1 MMDIDAATLTKT
13 LRGKWHGLY
22 GLAYCPA
29 HRNTRTPALSLANGK
44 SGRLL
49 AYCHAGCDFLA
60 IMDSLRELGLLNNDL
75 IRTAPIEA
83 GLPRRRSRRKSQTK
97 NQPAR
102 ANLIW
107 SKARPTKGTQ
117 AETYL
122 RARGITCQLPD
133 TLRFSPSCWHNTG
146 SHHPAMVGLVEGGH
160 SFAVHRT
167 YLQADGSGKAQVQ
180 SAKMML
186 GPCAGGAVR
195 LSQTDGT
202 LLICEGIE
210 TGLSL
215 LSGLLQG
222 PSTVWAALST
232 SGVKSLRLP
241 PQTGLLTVAA
251 DGDAP
256 GREAAY
262 ALASR
267 ADSLG
272 WVVSLLPAP
281 EGRDWNDVLQGGAA

>member
-1 MMDIDAATLTKT
+1 MMTIDAATLTKT
-13 LRGKWHGLY
+13 LRGKWHGRY

-29 HRNTRTPALSLANGK
+29 HRNTRTPALSLANGE

-49 AYCHAGCDFLA
+49 AYCHAGCDFPA
-60 IMDSLRELGLLNNDL
+60 IMDSLRRLGLANNDI

-83 GLPRRRSRRKSQTK
+83 ELTWLRSRGKSQTESRS
-97 NQPAR
+97 AR

-107 SKARPTKGTQ
+107 SKARPTAGTA

-122 RARGITCQLPD
+122 QARGITCQLPD

-146 SHHPAMVGLVEGGH
+146 SHLSAMVALVKGTH

-167 YLQADGSGKAQVQ
+167 YLQANGSGKAQVKP
-180 SAKMML
+180 AKAML

-195 LSQTDGT
+195 LSQTDGP

-215 LSGLLQG
+215 LSGLLEG

-232 SGVKSLRLP
+232 SGMRSLKLP
-241 PQTGLLTVAA
+241 SQPEFLTVAA

-267 ADSLG
+267 AVSLG

-281 EGRDWNDVLQGGAA
+281 EGRDWNDVLQGGSV